1 MIPATCTGCVL
12 LYSHQSK
19 DFAMPNVDD
28 CLRVMRER
36 GDSEYGGESVTQIEH
51 ALQCA
56 WLAEQEDAPASL
68 IAAALLHDI
77 GHLLHNLPD
86 DAPDAGVDDVHEELG
101 YRYLSKIFGDRVA
114 EPVRLH
120 VPAKRYLCATESE
133 YLDQLSEPSLVSLKL
148 QGGPMSPEEVAAF
161 EQNPYVQDAVR
172 VRRWDDTAK
181 IEDLETPTLDHF
193 SQYLRASLE
202 S

>member
-1 MIPATCTGCVL
+1 
-12 LYSHQSK
+12 
-19 DFAMPNVDD
+19 MPDVDD
-28 CLRVMRER
+28 CLRVLRER

-56 WLAEQEDAPASL
+56 WLAEQEEASACL

-77 GHLLHNLPD
+77 GHLLHTLPD

-101 YRYLSKIFGDRVA
+101 YRYLSKIFGDQVA

-120 VPAKRYLCATESE
+120 VPAKRYLCANEQE

-148 QGGPMSPEEVAAF
+148 QGGPMTPSEVEAF
-161 EQNPYVQDAVR
+161 ERNPFAQDAVR

-181 IEDLETPTLDHF
+181 IEGLKTPTLDHF
-193 SQYLRASLE
+193 SQYLQASLE
-202 S
+202 

>member
-1 MIPATCTGCVL
+1 
-12 LYSHQSK
+12 
-19 DFAMPNVDD
+19 MPNVDD

-101 YRYLSKIFGDRVA
+101 YRYLSKIFGDKVA

-161 EQNPYVQDAVR
+161 EQDPFVQDAVR

-202 S
+202 